1 MYLVVT
7 TESHYLIYSNIL
19 LIAYNLLLFLQ
30 RFHNTNPLT
39 NINTLICFPQIL
51 QTTV

>member
-7 TESHYLIYSNIL
+7 TESHYVIYSNIL
-19 LIAYNLLLFLQ
+19 LKAYNLLLFLQ
-30 RFHNTNPLT
+30 HFHNTNPLT
-39 NINTLICFPQIL
+39 NINTFICFPQIL